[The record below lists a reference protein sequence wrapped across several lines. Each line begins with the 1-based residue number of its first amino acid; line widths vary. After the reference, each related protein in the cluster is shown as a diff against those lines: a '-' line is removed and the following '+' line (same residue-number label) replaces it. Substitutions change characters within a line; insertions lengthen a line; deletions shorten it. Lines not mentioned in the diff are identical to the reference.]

1 MLDDIPRDS
10 RGLFQKGSPPGPG
23 RPKGA
28 RNKLSEALLEA
39 LDADFKEHG
48 KNAITEMRQK
58 DPAAYV
64 RALVSLVP
72 KEMHL
77 TTTSSPFSELSDDDL
92 AELIAFYRARV
103 GSPGSGRE
111 GNARQGG
118 PGEPDQLH

>member
-1 MLDDIPRDS
+1 MSDSIPRDS
-10 RGLFQKGSPPGPG
+10 RGHFQRGKPPGPG
-23 RPKGA
+23 RPKGS

-48 KNAITEMRQK
+48 KSAIVEMRQK

-77 TTTSSPFSELSDDDL
+77 TTTASPFSELSDDDL

-103 GSPGSGRE
+103 GSPGRRRE
-111 GNARQGG
+111 GSAPQGG
-118 PGEPDQLH
+118 SS